1 MRKFTIVVCLLVI
14 CATTTSAQQPGNSIH
29 GILYDTLARQPLF
42 RAVVSVLQAKD
53 SMLVKFARTDARGH
67 FTLKDLPAGK
77 YILLGTMSDY
87 ADYIDTLTIAG
98 ASTLEL
104 GTLPMITKAHL
115 LQEVVV
121 KQTISAIRFKGDT
134 TEYRADSFKVQANA
148 SVEELLKMLPGIQV
162 DKSGQ
167 ITAQGKK
174 VQKVLVDGEEFFGDD
189 PTLVTQNIRADMV
202 DKVQVFDK
210 KSDQAAFT
218 GVDDGKKTTTINFKL
233 KDDKKRGYFGR
244 ADASAGTDGYYN
256 EQLMFNKFQRKEK
269 LAFYGILSN
278 TGKVGLNW
286 QEQNSYGDN
295 SAAIMVDENNNIT
308 GRDDLTDWGGSYSG
322 KGLPKVQTGGVHYNN
337 KWGDDKQAINGN
349 FKSLDLTVNGTSAVR
364 SQYILPDT
372 SYYNNQ
378 QQVFTNRIQRNK
390 GNLVY
395 DIDFDSTSTL
405 KVILEAGG
413 DHKTTLTQFNTESLS
428 QNSTL
433 VNQGSRTLSTTG
445 DVNTFNSG
453 FLWRKKLAK
462 KGRTFSVDVKENY
475 NDNVSNGFL
484 LANNQFYIGGQQAG
498 SEVTDQYKIIR
509 SHSMVFY
516 GRAAYTE
523 PLSKV
528 STLILNYGITTSK
541 NSSDRSSFNKSAAG
555 KYESFDSVYSNNY
568 TFDVFTHS
576 AGANYALTLKKLRLN
591 AGNSVG
597 FSSYSQTDNSIQRS
611 TQRNFVNWFP
621 QAYLSY
627 AFTQQRRFNMNY
639 SGATVQPTLQQLQPL
654 RTNEDPLNV
663 LIGNATLKPS
673 FRNNF
678 QLYYS
683 DYKSLSRTS
692 TSIGFNYS
700 TVENA
705 FANSESV
712 DSIGRKISQSINVN
726 GNRFLSAF
734 LGYGF
739 ELFGAHMWTNSNFS
753 DSRFVNVVNG
763 RENTTNSRVYSLTL
777 SAGKTVEKLY
787 ANSISGNVS
796 YTTSRSSIQRNSDL
810 HYWTYDIHPDFDFYL
825 PWKMQ
830 IHADCDFIFRQKT
843 SVFDNNNNIVLMN
856 AWFGKKMLAGDAL
869 VIRCSVND
877 LFNQNIGFN
886 RTVTSNFISE
896 NTYSNIRRYFLLSA
910 VWNFNKGPKQ

>member
-1 MRKFTIVVCLLVI
+1 MRRLTIAVCLLI
-14 CATTTSAQQPGNSIH
+14 LGLTTGAAQQPGTTIH
-29 GILYDTLARQPLF
+29 GALADTLARQPLF
-42 RAVVSVLQAKD
+42 RAVVSLLRAKD
-53 SMLVKFARTDARGH
+53 SMLVKFARTDAAGH
-67 FTLKDLPAGK
+67 FAVKDMPAGK
-77 YILLGTMSDY
+77 YILLGSMTNY
-87 ADYIDTLTIAG
+87 ADYIDTLTIG
-98 ASTLEL
+98 GTASLEL

-167 ITAQGKK
+167 ITAQGKT

-218 GVDDGKKTTTINFKL
+218 GIDDGKKTTTINFKL

-308 GRDDLTDWGGSYSG
+308 GRDDLTDWGGGYSG
-322 KGLPKVQTGGVHYNN
+322 KGLPRVQTGGVHYNN

-378 QQVFTNRIQRNK
+378 RQVFTNRINRNK

-405 KVILEAGG
+405 KVIIEAGG
-413 DHKTTLTQFNTESLS
+413 DHKTTLTQFSTESLS
-428 QNSTL
+428 QNNTL

-475 NDNVSNGFL
+475 NNNSSNGFL

-498 SEVTDQYKIIR
+498 NEVTDQYKLIR
-509 SHSMVFY
+509 NHSLVFY
-516 GRAAYTE
+516 GRAAYSE

-528 STLILNYGITTSK
+528 SSLILNYGITASK
-541 NSSDRSSFNKSAAG
+541 SSSDRSSFNKSAAG

-568 TFDVFTHS
+568 SFDVLTHT
-576 AGANYALTLKKLRLN
+576 AGANYALILKKLR
-591 AGNSVG
+591 
-597 FSSYSQTDNSIQRS
+597 
-611 TQRNFVNWFP
+611 
-621 QAYLSY
+621 
-627 AFTQQRRFNMNY
+627 
-639 SGATVQPTLQQLQPL
+639 
-654 RTNEDPLNV
+654 
-663 LIGNATLKPS
+663 
-673 FRNNF
+673 
-678 QLYYS
+678 
-683 DYKSLSRTS
+683 
-692 TSIGFNYS
+692 
-700 TVENA
+700 
-705 FANSESV
+705 
-712 DSIGRKISQSINVN
+712 
-726 GNRFLSAF
+726 
-734 LGYGF
+734 
-739 ELFGAHMWTNSNFS
+739 
-753 DSRFVNVVNG
+753 
-763 RENTTNSRVYSLTL
+763 
-777 SAGKTVEKLY
+777 
-787 ANSISGNVS
+787 
-796 YTTSRSSIQRNSDL
+796 
-810 HYWTYDIHPDFDFYL
+810 
-825 PWKMQ
+825 
-830 IHADCDFIFRQKT
+830 
-843 SVFDNNNNIVLMN
+843 
-856 AWFGKKMLAGDAL
+856 
-869 VIRCSVND
+869 
-877 LFNQNIGFN
+877 
-886 RTVTSNFISE
+886 
-896 NTYSNIRRYFLLSA
+896 
-910 VWNFNKGPKQ
+910 